1 LEHRPTPLANGFI
14 SRIFASIVNRYYYGF
29 RIIMSINKSTP
40 SPLALRE
47 GFHVVLLRALAERL
61 QGRDWVLKGGTNL
74 RLYFG
79 SIRFSEDIDLDV
91 GKDVAGA
98 MQRAIPATLA
108 DGDVQ
113 RRLQA
118 LGILQASLIGGRS
131 SKSTDTTLRYK
142 IELVGRG
149 GIRPPTKID
158 VSYRDRCEGD
168 EHAVSPA
175 NDSAVREYL
184 RPDDPPLLLPSYTRS
199 AAIRQKIN
207 ALASR
212 THVQARDVFDL
223 FVLGGG
229 TLRNIDTGFLRRWLD
244 DATLRNAR
252 GRALEISHAEYSDTV
267 LAYLDPAQREQL
279 QDEDTWLERQ
289 LFVGDLINQILTVP
303 RETIP

>member
-1 LEHRPTPLANGFI
+1 
-14 SRIFASIVNRYYYGF
+14 
-29 RIIMSINKSTP
+29 MSINKTTH

-47 GFHVVLLRALAERL
+47 GFHVVLLRALGERL

-118 LGILQASLIGGRS
+118 LGILEASLIGGRS
-131 SKSTDTTLRYK
+131 SKSTETTLRYK

-175 NDSAVREYL
+175 NDSAVL
-184 RPDDPPLLLPSYTRS
+184 CITGHGLKTMD
-199 AAIRQKIN
+199 AVIG
-207 ALASR
+207 
-212 THVQARDVFDL
+212 HVGQ
-223 FVLGGG
+223 
-229 TLRNIDTGFLRRWLD
+229 
-244 DATLRNAR
+244 
-252 GRALEISHAEYSDTV
+252 
-267 LAYLDPAQREQL
+267 
-279 QDEDTWLERQ
+279 
-289 LFVGDLINQILTVP
+289 P
-303 RETIP
+303 REIKPSLRDFEALLATEEAVAAR

>member
-1 LEHRPTPLANGFI
+1 
-14 SRIFASIVNRYYYGF
+14 
-29 RIIMSINKSTP
+29 MSINKTTQ

-131 SKSTDTTLRYK
+131 RKSTDTTLRYK

-149 GIRPPTKID
+149 DIRPPTKID
-158 VSYRDRCEGD
+158 VSYRDRCAGD

-184 RPDDPPLLLPSYTRS
+184 RPDDPPLLLPSYTRA

-212 THVQARDVFDL
+212 TDVQARDVFDL
-223 FVLGGG
+223 FVLGDG
-229 TLRNIDTGFLRRWLD
+229 TLRGIDTGFLRRWLD

-279 QDEDTWLERQ
+279 QDEDTWIVRQ
-289 LFVGDLINQILTVP
+289 LFVGDLIDQILAVP
-303 RETIP
+303 PESIT

>member
-1 LEHRPTPLANGFI
+1 MMAGILTHDSAHLIPTWLGPSSQALVL
-14 SRIFASIVNRYYYGF
+14 RIVALLINRYYYGF
-29 RIIMSINKSTP
+29 RIIMSINKTTH

-47 GFHVVLLRALAERL
+47 VFHVVLLRAFAERL

-74 RLYFG
+74 LLYFG

-91 GKDVAGA
+91 GKDGAGA

-184 RPDDPPLLLPSYTRS
+184 RPDDPPLLLPSYTR
-199 AAIRQKIN
+199 
-207 ALASR
+207 
-212 THVQARDVFDL
+212 
-223 FVLGGG
+223 
-229 TLRNIDTGFLRRWLD
+229 
-244 DATLRNAR
+244 
-252 GRALEISHAEYSDTV
+252 
-267 LAYLDPAQREQL
+267 DPAQREHL
-279 QDEDTWLERQ
+279 QDEDTWIARQ
-289 LFVGDLINQILTVP
+289 LFVGDLIDQILALP
-303 RETIP
+303 PGTIT

>member
-1 LEHRPTPLANGFI
+1 
-14 SRIFASIVNRYYYGF
+14 
-29 RIIMSINKSTP
+29 MSIIKTTH

-61 QGRDWVLKGGTNL
+61 QGR
-74 RLYFG
+74 
-79 SIRFSEDIDLDV
+79 
-91 GKDVAGA
+91 VAG
-98 MQRAIPATLA
+98 
-108 DGDVQ
+108 
-113 RRLQA
+113 A

-131 SKSTDTTLRYK
+131 SKSTDTTLRCK

-184 RPDDPPLLLPSYTRS
+184 RQDDPPLLLPSYTRS

-223 FVLGGG
+223 FVLGDG
-229 TLRNIDTGFLRRWLD
+229 TLRGIDTGFLRRWLD

-279 QDEDTWLERQ
+279 QDEHTWIARQ
-289 LFVGDLINQILTVP
+289 LFVGDLIDQILAVP
-303 RETIP
+303 PDTIA